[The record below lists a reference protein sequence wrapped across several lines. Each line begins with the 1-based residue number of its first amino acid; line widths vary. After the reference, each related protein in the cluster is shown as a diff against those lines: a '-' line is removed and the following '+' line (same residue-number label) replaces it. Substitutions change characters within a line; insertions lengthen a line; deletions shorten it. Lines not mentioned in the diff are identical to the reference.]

1 VGDHSLVEA
10 STREAAESC
19 IAWRRRAP
27 AACAIGAAAENFPP
41 IAVSIRRDCVHGGAM
56 DANAIVTYATWALV
70 SVCMVGALVAY
81 LVS

>member
-1 VGDHSLVEA
+1 
-10 STREAAESC
+10 
-19 IAWRRRAP
+19 
-27 AACAIGAAAENFPP
+27 
-41 IAVSIRRDCVHGGAM
+41 M